1 VSSIVGSTPSIGQTD
16 AVLQSRLKAAQDTPN
31 SALAVCLV
39 YVQVVY
45 SLCTPCVAHNYTVFA
60 LGHTR
65 YTSSMTTDQIIL
77 FSLFGAVFGLLLWG
91 RFRYD
96 LVAFSALLGGV
107 VLGVVPTK
115 DAFSG
120 FGHPATIIVALVLV
134 VSAGLVRSGAVYLIT
149 RTLVDASRSLGA
161 HIAIMGA
168 IGGVLS
174 AFMNNVAALA
184 LLMPVDI
191 QTARKAG
198 RAPGLSLMP
207 LSFATI
213 LGGMATLIG
222 TPPNI
227 IIASIREETLGEPFK
242 MFDFAPVG
250 IVTAI
255 AGLLFVAFIGWRLIP
270 AQDSKQAGA
279 TLESYTDYLAEL
291 TVPTDSKHIGKR
303 VSELYE
309 IAEKNDVAI
318 LGLIRK
324 GKTQY
329 GTAKNNIL
337 QGQDTLVIQAAPEA
351 LDEFRAALNL
361 DFTDTKREEFLSG
374 ASEGLTVIEVVA
386 TESSRITGK
395 TAEAI
400 GLAWRQRTVL
410 MGLSR
415 KGKTVKSRMR
425 KTVIEAGDI
434 LLLLAPQDAAN
445 DVIEWLGCLPLA
457 DRGVAVTENSKVWL
471 AIGLFAGA
479 VALASFGIVY
489 LPIALGLVVVAYV
502 LAKIVPLSELY
513 THIEWPVVVLLGSMI
528 PLGAALETSGGTEL
542 ISGALLDLT
551 GELAP
556 WMILTV
562 LMVVTMTL
570 SDVLNNTATTIVA
583 APIAIQM
590 AQSLDVS
597 PDPFLMAVAVAA
609 SSAYLTP
616 IGHKNNTLILGPGGY
631 SFGDYWRMGLPLEIL
646 IVAVSVPAILVFWPL

>member
-1 VSSIVGSTPSIGQTD
+1 
-16 AVLQSRLKAAQDTPN
+16 
-31 SALAVCLV
+31 
-39 YVQVVY
+39 
-45 SLCTPCVAHNYTVFA
+45 
-60 LGHTR
+60 
-65 YTSSMTTDQIIL
+65 
-77 FSLFGAVFGLLLWG
+77 
-91 RFRYD
+91 
-96 LVAFSALLGGV
+96 
-107 VLGVVPTK
+107 
-115 DAFSG
+115 
-120 FGHPATIIVALVLV
+120 
-134 VSAGLVRSGAVYLIT
+134 
-149 RTLVDASRSLGA
+149 
-161 HIAIMGA
+161 
-168 IGGVLS
+168 
-174 AFMNNVAALA
+174 
-184 LLMPVDI
+184 
-191 QTARKAG
+191 
-198 RAPGLSLMP
+198 
-207 LSFATI
+207 
-213 LGGMATLIG
+213 
-222 TPPNI
+222 
-227 IIASIREETLGEPFK
+227 
-242 MFDFAPVG
+242 
-250 IVTAI
+250 
-255 AGLLFVAFIGWRLIP
+255 
-270 AQDSKQAGA
+270 
-279 TLESYTDYLAEL
+279 
-291 TVPTDSKHIGKR
+291 
-303 VSELYE
+303 
-309 IAEKNDVAI
+309 
-318 LGLIRK
+318 LIRK

-329 GTAKNNIL
+329 GTATNNIL
-337 QGQDTLVIQAAPEA
+337 QGQDTLVIEAAPEA

-361 DFTDTKREEFLSG
+361 DFTDSKREEFLSG
-374 ASEGLTVIEVVA
+374 ASQGLTVIEVVA

-415 KGKTVKSRMR
+415 KGKTVKSQMR

-445 DVIEWLGCLPLA
+445 DVIKWLGCLPLA

-471 AIGLFAGA
+471 AIGLFFGA

-609 SSAYLTP
+609 SSAFLTP